1 MKRVENNL
9 KKIKDAPNCDEE
21 ILSKINDIAAT
32 LIQIGPEDHAELKE
46 LREKLANLINT
57 QKLPTDIAKLVQQAI
72 EHIDRALGSGVDKE
86 CFEESIKQVNERIEK
101 IIFHYTKQEL
111 SIRQD
116 EANSAPG
123 QYPHGDQVTNAKGND
138 KEEYELPAEVDE
150 SLLKEF
156 IVECLEFLENGEAAL
171 LLLESDPGDK
181 EAINTVFRA
190 FHTIK
195 GTAGFIGLKLTA
207 EFSHQA
213 ENFFSRIRDGEIRC
227 IGAAADLSLQSIDM
241 MKALTLGVQDAIA
254 GEPISKPDHYDLL
267 MEMLSIKDYQEL
279 AARMSVKSG
288 DAKKP
293 ARSAVHSKEIV
304 ASPDKKN
311 NGTNG
316 NHKSMPGSPTDTTTA
331 GLQPV
336 VKKKASE
343 SFIRIRTDRM
353 DTLIDMVGEL
363 VIAQS
368 MISQDEVVRTG
379 NNHELLRKVGHAAKI
394 IREFQDLSLAMRMIP
409 LRNTFQ
415 TMARLA
421 RDLSHKKNKLV
432 EFVSEGE
439 DTEIDRNMVELI
451 KDPLVHMIRNAL
463 DHGIET
469 PEKRRQV
476 GKAEK
481 GTLKLTAYHSG
492 GNVLIEITDDGQGL
506 DKDKLLEKAVA
517 KGIIEQGSN
526 LSESEILNLIFA
538 PGFSTAD
545 QVSDISGRG
554 VGLDVVR
561 RNIESLNGHIDIL
574 SEKGVGCTFTI
585 RIPLTLAIT
594 DGMLVQVGDE
604 RYIVPTQSIQK
615 TLRPSREMLSSVSGR
630 GELLV
635 LRDQLLPL
643 FRLYRLFEITGAVK
657 DPTEGL
663 VIIIGDGNRR
673 CAILVDAL
681 IGKFQVV
688 VKALGGSCGKIRG
701 IAGAAILGDGRVGL
715 IIDAM
720 ELVQMARLIKTPEAD
735 DGIKHIAA

>member
-1 MKRVENNL
+1 
-9 KKIKDAPNCDEE
+9 
-21 ILSKINDIAAT
+21 
-32 LIQIGPEDHAELKE
+32 
-46 LREKLANLINT
+46 
-57 QKLPTDIAKLVQQAI
+57 
-72 EHIDRALGSGVDKE
+72 
-86 CFEESIKQVNERIEK
+86 
-101 IIFHYTKQEL
+101 
-111 SIRQD
+111 
-116 EANSAPG
+116 
-123 QYPHGDQVTNAKGND
+123 
-138 KEEYELPAEVDE
+138 
-150 SLLKEF
+150 
-156 IVECLEFLENGEAAL
+156 
-171 LLLESDPGDK
+171 LLESDPGDK

-207 EFSHQA
+207 EFAHQA
-213 ENFFSRIRDGEIRC
+213 ENFFSRIRDGEVRC
-227 IGAAADLSLQSIDM
+227 VGAAADLSLQSIDM

-267 MEMLSIKDYQEL
+267 MELLSIKDYREL
-279 AARMSVKSG
+279 VERTSSG
-288 DAKKP
+288 TAEAKES
-293 ARSAVHSKEIV
+293 AGEAVHGKEKA
-304 ASPDKKN
+304 ASPDGKN
-311 NGTNG
+311 NGANRGYKPT
-316 NHKSMPGSPTDTTTA
+316 PGSLADTTAA
-331 GLQPV
+331 GQQPV

-343 SFIRIRTDRM
+343 SFIRIRMDKL

-368 MISQDEVVRTG
+368 MISQDDVVRTG

-409 LRNTFQ
+409 LKNTFQ

-421 RDLSHKKNKLV
+421 RDLAHKKNKLV

-469 PEKRRQV
+469 PEKRRQA

-481 GTLKLTAYHSG
+481 GTLTLKAYHSG
-492 GNVLIEITDDGQGL
+492 GNVLIEIIDDGQGL

-517 KGIIEQGSN
+517 KGIIEQGNN
-526 LSESEILNLIFA
+526 LSEPEILNLIFA

-561 RNIESLNGHIDIL
+561 RNIESLNGHIDII
-574 SEKGVGCTFTI
+574 SEKGVGCTFSI

-594 DGMLVQVGDE
+594 DGMLVKVGEE
-604 RYIVPTQSIQK
+604 RYIIPTQSIQK
-615 TLRPSREMLSSVSGR
+615 TLRPSREMLSKVSGR

-643 FRLYRLFEITGAVK
+643 FRLYKLFEITGAVK

-681 IGKFQVV
+681 VGKFQVV
-688 VKALGGSCGKIRG
+688 VKALGSSCGKIRG

-735 DGIKHIAA
+735 DVVKHVAA